1 MKKSLAIFFCFSL
14 LATSCFVQPVK
25 VIVKKSSKGF
35 VLEANEKNYFI
46 NGMNWDYYPIGTNY
60 TYSLWQQPVEVIKA
74 ALDYEMPLLQKMGVN
89 TIRQYT
95 GVPPVWVSY
104 IYKTYGIYTVLN
116 HSFGRYG
123 LTLNGKWEA
132 NTDYSNP
139 LVKEII
145 LKEVNEMVSQYKTTP
160 GILMFLLGNE
170 NNYGLSWQGAETE
183 DIPVKDRKS
192 TIAATNL
199 YRLFNQAVVAM
210 KAIDKSRPIAI
221 CNGDLLYLDIIAKE
235 CTDVDVLGINIYRGL
250 SFGDTFEKVK
260 EVYGKPVMFTEFGA
274 DAFNTMTNT
283 EDPES
288 QAKCLVSNWKEIYAN
303 AAGAGKT
310 GNSIGGFTFQFSD
323 GWWKSG
329 QTYNLDKHDETA
341 SWSNGGYQND
351 FKKGVNNMNE
361 EWFGICAKGTTN
373 EKGVYALYPRAAYYA
388 LKEVHKINPYA
399 NTDRSGQIKN
409 TTISKSAAV
418 LNAAI
423 DKDAWMS
430 TENSASA
437 EATPTISSTIQYKRN

>member
-1 MKKSLAIFFCFSL
+1 MRKSIAFFYCLFL
-14 LATSCFVQPVK
+14 LTTSCYVQPAK
-25 VIVKKSSKGF
+25 VIVKKSNNGF
-35 VLEANEKNYFI
+35 ILEANRKNFFI

-60 TYSLWQQPVEVIKA
+60 TYSLWQQPVDVIKA
-74 ALDYEMPLLQKMGVN
+74 ALDYEMPLLRNMGVN

-95 GVPPVWVSY
+95 GVPPVWITY
-104 IYKTYGIYTVLN
+104 IFKTYGIYTVLN

-139 LVKEII
+139 LAKEVI
-145 LKEVNEMVSQYKTTP
+145 LKEVIEMASQYKTTA
-160 GILMFLLGNE
+160 GVLMFLLGNE

-192 TIAATNL
+192 TFAATNL
-199 YRLFNQAVVAM
+199 YRLFNHAVVAM
-210 KAIDKSRPIAI
+210 KAIDNSRPIAI
-221 CNGDLLYLDIIAKE
+221 CNGDLLYLDIIANE
-235 CTDVDVLGINIYRGL
+235 CKDVDVLGVNIYRGL

-283 EDPES
+283 EDQES

-329 QTYNLDKHDETA
+329 QTFNLDKHDETA

-388 LKEVHKINPYA
+388 LKEVHKFNPYA
-399 NTDRSGQIKN
+399 KTNKSGQIKN
-409 TTISKSAAV
+409 TNKSKSGAV

-423 DKDAWMS
+423 DKAAWMRYAN
-430 TENSASA
+430 TVCAKTR
-437 EATPTISSTIQYKRN
+437 TPIFSNVEFKRN

>member
-1 MKKSLAIFFCFSL
+1 MRKFAVFISL
-14 LATSCFVQPVK
+14 LCLFCSPPRAQFDK
-25 VIVKKSSKGF
+25 VSVKKSDKGF
-35 VLEANEKNYFI
+35 KLEANGKDFFI
-46 NGMNWDYYPIGTNY
+46 NGMNWDYFPIGTNY
-60 TYSLWQQPVEVIKA
+60 SYILWEQPVEVIKA
-74 ALDYEMPLLQKMGVN
+74 ALDYEMTLLRNMGVN
-89 TIRQYT
+89 TIRQYS
-95 GVPPVWVSY
+95 GVPAMWIKY
-104 IYKTYGIYTVLN
+104 IYENYGIYTVLN

-123 LTLNGKWEA
+123 LTLNGKWEP

-139 LVKEII
+139 SVKEI
-145 LKEVNEMVSQYKTTP
+145 LLREVNEMVGQYRNIP
-160 GILMFLLGNE
+160 GLLMFLLGNE

-221 CNGDLLYLDIIAKE
+221 CNGDLLYLDIIANE
-235 CTDVDVLGINIYRGL
+235 CKDVDVLGINIYRGL

-274 DAFNTMTNT
+274 DAFNTLTNT

-310 GNSIGGFTFQFSD
+310 GNCIGGFTFQFSD
-323 GWWKSG
+323 GWWKAG
-329 QTYNLDKHDETA
+329 QTYNLDKHDVTA
-341 SWSNGGYQND
+341 SWSNGGYLND
-351 FKKGVNNMNE
+351 YVKGANNMNE

-373 EKGVYALYPRAAYYA
+373 EKGIYTLYPRAAYYA
-388 LKEVHKINPYA
+388 LKEVHKFNPYA
-399 NTDRSGQIKN
+399 NTGISGQIKGTN
-409 TTISKSAAV
+409 ISKSAAV

-423 DKDAWMS
+423 DKEAWMRN
-430 TENSASA
+430 ENSASA
-437 EATPTISSTIQYKRN
+437 EPAPPVSSNVQFKRN